1 MLKKGDIWRV
11 FKFLYFSNLILTTT
25 NPNQLMKQNY
35 TSSIKCF
42 IWIFLAI
49 VSLGFSIQ
57 SAYAQS
63 NKIYANSPDGRVF
76 FELSESKMLIKFDD
90 NVSFETIQKTLQQE
104 PLLKKITKTMVLPS
118 PKNAVLAEITK
129 PLSFNDYNAIL
140 KRLELQPS
148 VVYAHAF
155 LKYEDGTL
163 QGITNRVAVKLKSTG
178 DYGKLDAVIRKN
190 GLKLLEKNMYD
201 PLVYFVQV
209 PKNSINPLDL
219 ANQLAENGQFAWA
232 EVDFL
237 RLMNRFNTNDTF
249 LANQWSLNN
258 TGSALQNNGTP
269 GADMRVFNAWGIS
282 TGANIKVAIID
293 EGVDLVHP
301 DLAGNMLP
309 GFDGTGLGSAGAPS
323 GNDAHGTACAGIV
336 AAVGNNSLGVAG
348 VAYSAKIIPIRIAY
362 SSGSSWITTNAQIGT
377 SIDWAWNQGGADVLS
392 NSWGGGSSSALI
404 NDPITR
410 ATTQGRGGLGAPVL
424 FAAGNNNGAV
434 SYPATLQN
442 VISVVAMSMC
452 NQRKNPASCDGET
465 FWGSNFGTNADIAAP
480 GVKIYTSDISGAAG
494 YSTGDYTATFNG
506 TSSACPNAAG
516 VMALILSV
524 NPGLTNT
531 QARQIIESSCEKVGG
546 YTYTAGVANQPN
558 GTWSTD
564 LGHGRVNAFAAL
576 QLANPQPCINPP
588 ALATALA
595 SPSSVCGSGTVSLS
609 LNGATFG
616 SGQTYQWQSSPDNT
630 NWTNISG
637 QTGQSATAAVS
648 TATWFRCLVTCGA
661 TTPSTGVQVTINDP
675 TIIAFPHTQN
685 FDASGSLPCG
695 WTTQNVNAD
704 PRTWNVGAT
713 SARSAPN
720 NIVYAYSATL
730 AANDWIFTP
739 PLNLVAGENYR
750 VRFWY
755 RARSATYAEKLEV
768 KWGATASAT
777 GMTSAAI
784 FTNSNIINTAYVEGI
799 STNIVATTS
808 GIQYIGFRVFSDL
821 DKYDLYIDDIT
832 IETISACTVPTVAG
846 TITGPTTGNAG
857 TSISYSYSGG
867 NGTAINWQSAAGAGA
882 FADISGATTNS
893 LSLNLT
899 PGTYQVRARISKSGC
914 NDEFSNVINL
924 TINPKV
930 GDNFSLPIVIGSLPY
945 NTSNSN
951 AAGSGY
957 SSTYTGTNQQASAD
971 IFYQFTTGSC
981 TDSIVISTCT
991 SSFDTYIHLLSS
1003 TGTWIASN
1011 DDNGP
1016 SCTGTS
1022 ASLKALVLPNTT
1034 YYVVVEGYTTSTGSF
1049 NLAISQLDNPPASAS
1064 ITADGATTFCAGGSV
1079 NLSASEGS
1087 SYAWSN
1093 GATTQSISVNATGN
1107 YSVTVT
1113 DANGCSA
1120 NASQDV
1126 TVNELPTVSISADG
1140 ATTFCAGGSVNL
1152 SASEGSS
1159 YVWSNG
1165 ATTQSIS
1172 VNASGSYSVT
1182 VTDANGCSANA
1193 SQDVTVN
1200 ELPTV
1205 SISADGATT
1214 FCAGGSV
1221 NLTASEGSSYA
1232 WSNGATTQ
1240 SISVNATGNYSVTVT
1255 DVNGCSASASQ
1266 GVTVNELPTVSISAD
1281 GATTFCAGGSVNLTA
1296 SEGSSYV
1303 WSNGA
1308 TTQSISVNATG
1319 NYSVTVTDVNGCSA
1333 SASQGVTVNE
1343 LPTVSI
1349 SADGATTFCAGGSVN
1364 LTASEGSSYVW
1375 SNGATTQSIS
1385 VNATGNYSVT
1395 VTDANGCSASVS
1407 QGVTV
1412 NELTTVSISA
1422 DGATTFCAGGSVN
1435 LTASEGSSYVWSNGA
1450 TTQSISVNATGNY
1463 SVTVTDA
1470 NGCSANAS
1478 QGVTVNELPV
1488 VSAGTYSP
1496 VFTTDNVVILAGNPS
1511 GGTFSGTGVSGNS
1524 FNPGVAGVGTFTLTY
1539 NYTDGNGCSNSAQGS
1554 ITVTQ
1559 ACNLTA
1565 GSINGPTNSC
1575 AFQGTTG
1582 GNATYSVSAT
1592 DASSY
1597 TWTLPSGS
1605 TNITGQGTNTIS
1617 FKFSSTFTTGA
1628 VSVVIGGC
1636 STTTNRSITVTRA
1649 TPATPTAIIGTANI
1663 CAIRGTAQT
1672 NTYSIAPVAN
1682 AISYTWVAPANT
1694 VIISGQGTTSITLQ
1708 VDAAFTTGSI
1718 TVRSNSGCANSSTRS
1733 FALSSS
1739 RPGTPGTIT
1748 GTSRA
1753 CPGNTFTYSVV
1764 PVANTASYNWTVP
1777 TGATIVSGAG
1787 TNSIQVSFDAGF
1799 IATGTISVT
1808 ATNGCGTSAAR
1819 TYSVARNTPGTPS
1832 TIVGQTT
1839 GICGL
1844 SVLNYSVTNVAG
1856 MTYTWTAPA
1865 GTSILSGQGSNA
1877 ISLSVSPTFVSGTLA
1892 VNASNNCSTSAN
1904 RTASLITR
1912 PNTPASITGLA
1923 TAVCIGS
1930 QQTYTI
1936 AALPGATSYTWTVPA
1951 SYNIVSGQGTNSI
1964 LVNVGTANGSITA
1977 RGNNAC
1983 GAGSTRSLAV
1993 TVANCA
1999 KMAAETIEE
2008 AVEFDV
2014 FVSPNPFN
2022 ETLNIRTN
2030 GANDEKLQIS
2040 IVDVSGRIVYNQ
2052 AVIANETINI
2062 SPNLASGI
2070 YYVSVTNS
2078 ADVRK
2083 LIKVVKAD

>member
-1 MLKKGDIWRV
+1 
-11 FKFLYFSNLILTTT
+11 
-25 NPNQLMKQNY
+25 MKQNY
-35 TSSIKCF
+35 TTSIKCF

-63 NKIYANSPDGRVF
+63 NKIYANSPDGRAF
-76 FELSESKMLIKFDD
+76 FELSESKMLIKFDE
-90 NVSFETIQKTLQQE
+90 NISFETIQKTLQQE

-129 PLSFNDYNAIL
+129 PLSSNDYNAIL

-269 GADMRVFNAWGIS
+269 GADMKVFNAWGIS
-282 TGANIKVAIID
+282 TGSANIKVAILD

-301 DLAGNMLP
+301 DLQANMLG
-309 GFDGTGLGSAGAPS
+309 GFDGTGLNSGGAPS

-336 AAVGNNSLGVAG
+336 AAVGNNNLGIAG
-348 VAYSAKIIPIRIAY
+348 VAYGSKIVPIRIAY
-362 SSGSSWITTNAQIGT
+362 SSGTSWVTQNSWIGT
-377 SIDWAWNQGGADVLS
+377 CIDWAWQTAGADILS

-410 ATTQGRGGLGAPVL
+410 SVTQGRGGLGAPVL

-452 NQRKNPASCDGET
+452 NQRKSPTSCDGET
-465 FWGSNFGTNADIAAP
+465 FWGSNFGTNADISAP
-480 GVKIYTSDISGAAG
+480 GVKIYTTDISGASG
-494 YSTGDYTATFNG
+494 YGTGNYTATFNG

-524 NPGLTNT
+524 NPGLTNI
-531 QARQIIESSCEKVGG
+531 QARQIIESTCDKVGG
-546 YTYTAGVANQPN
+546 LTYNANVANQPN

-576 QLANPQPCINPP
+576 QLANPQPCTNPP

-595 SPSSVCGSGTVSLS
+595 SPNSVCGSGTVSLS

-616 SGQTYQWQSSPDNT
+616 SGQTYQWQSSPDNA

-661 TTPSTGVQVTINDP
+661 TTPSTGVQVTINNP
-675 TIIAFPHTQN
+675 TINTFPHTQN

-720 NIVYAYSATL
+720 NIVYTYSATL

-755 RARSATYAEKLEV
+755 RARSATFAEKLEV
-768 KWGATASAT
+768 KWGATASAA

-784 FTNSNIINTAYVEGI
+784 FTNSNIINTTYVEGI

-846 TITGPTTGNAG
+846 TITGPSNGTAG
-857 TSISYSYSGG
+857 TSVSYSYSGG
-867 NGTAINWQSAAGAGA
+867 NGTSINWQSAVGAGA

-1034 YYVVVEGYTTSTGSF
+1034 YYAVVEGYTTSTGAF
-1049 NLAISQLDNPPASAS
+1049 NLAISQLDNPPASVS

-1079 NLSASEGS
+1079 NLTASAGS

-1126 TVNELPTVSISADG
+1126 IVNELPTVSISADG

-1205 SISADGATT
+1205 SITADGATT

-1221 NLTASEGSSYA
+1221 NLTASAGSSYA

-1240 SISVNATGNYSVTVT
+1240 SIAVNAPGSYSVTVT
-1255 DVNGCSASASQ
+1255 DANGCSANASKD
-1266 GVTVNELPTVSISAD
+1266 VTVNELPTVSISAD

-1308 TTQSISVNATG
+1308 TTQSISVTATG
-1319 NYSVTVTDVNGCSA
+1319 NYSVTVTDANGCSA

-1349 SADGATTFCAGGSVN
+1349 SAGGSTSFCAGGEVS
-1364 LTASEGSSYVW
+1364 LTASAGSSYAW

-1385 VNATGNYSVT
+1385 VNATGN
-1395 VTDANGCSASVS
+1395 
-1407 QGVTV
+1407 
-1412 NELTTVSISA
+1412 
-1422 DGATTFCAGGSVN
+1422 F
-1435 LTASEGSSYVWSNGA
+1435 
-1450 TTQSISVNATGNY
+1450 

-1565 GSINGPTNSC
+1565 SSINGPTNSC

-1597 TWTLPSGS
+1597 TWTLPAGS

-1617 FKFSSTFTTGA
+1617 FKFSSTFTTGS
-1628 VSVVIGGC
+1628 VSVVVGGC

-1649 TPATPTAIIGTANI
+1649 TPAIPAAIIGTANV

-1708 VDAAFTTGSI
+1708 VNAPFTTGSI

-1733 FALSSS
+1733 LALSVAIPS
-1739 RPGTPGTIT
+1739 TPGTVT

-1799 IATGTISVT
+1799 IATGNITVT

-1819 TYSVARNTPGTPS
+1819 TYSVARNTPATPG
-1832 TIVGQTT
+1832 TIVGQAS
-1839 GICGL
+1839 GIC
-1844 SVLNYSVTNVAG
+1844 SATVNYSVTNVAG

-1904 RTASLITR
+1904 RTASLTAR
-1912 PNTPASITGLA
+1912 PATPASITGLA

-1951 SYNIVSGQGTNSI
+1951 SYSIVSGQGTNSI

-1977 RGNNAC
+1977 RGNNTC
-1983 GAGSTRSLAV
+1983 GSGSTRSLAV

-2014 FVSPNPFN
+2014 FVNPNPFN

-2030 GANDEKLQIS
+2030 GANNEKLQIS